1 VWRLPVTPHVP
12 RLRIVAA
19 SKADGL
25 PCGIGAD
32 RDWLAFALL
41 VVGLVPLAGLGLLG
55 RWPPWELGAGAALSL
70 FGLRHL
76 VWPER

>member
-1 VWRLPVTPHVP
+1 MNAHVP
-12 RLRIVAA
+12 PLRMVPV
-19 SKADGL
+19 SKAVAPPSATD
-25 PCGIGAD
+25 AE

-41 VVGLVPLAGLGLLG
+41 VVGLVPLAGLAFLG
-55 RWPPWELGAGAALSL
+55 RWPSWELGAGAALTL